1 MARRYVNRVSA
12 KLCRLASHGRLRRI
26 VVARHAN
33 TDRPPRDLDR
43 VLTNLGTVQCDAAA
57 RTWAAPLGLGVSHVL
72 CSRAVR
78 TEQTAQRVLQSPQ
91 RDRTPVLDGVP
102 ANGIIGNGII
112 GNGSSGNGSSGNGS
126 SDAVHCRE
134 LRAVDCEIVDC
145 VYPDEN
151 DMTSANRKSW
161 DAISKVFAQLGHAPL
176 QVLRAVTASVSWGV
190 GWGGVGSGAG
200 RVSLLLLQFMC

>member
-102 ANGIIGNGII
+102 ANGIIGNG
-112 GNGSSGNGSSGNGS
+112 SSGNGS